1 MGYIRTSRGLI
12 TRLACGEKDTL
23 TNTVIL
29 STRMLVHATCM
40 SLQHRPSRSRHPPDE
55 GGSPPHMTWHTSKMQ
70 PPARRHLSVPGLPRG
85 LRPALPQSFR
95 RPSYAISA
103 SATPPFHF
111 DARRPRPPPTW
122 TPAMQS
128 APQQRPPSISTR
140 AGPARRRPGPQLR
153 LQRLSNALHSNFLI
167 SPRCPQHAP
176 RAPNHPPSA
185 PTWLLSVV
193 CCCALYVSLYDSLN
207 LN

>member
-1 MGYIRTSRGLI
+1 MGPPRATISHTPLESIATHPSHLNTSLDPALHMGYIRTSRGLI

-103 SATPPFHF
+103 SATPPLPF
-111 DARRPRPPPTW
+111 R
-122 TPAMQS
+122 
-128 APQQRPPSISTR
+128 
-140 AGPARRRPGPQLR
+140 
-153 LQRLSNALHSNFLI
+153 
-167 SPRCPQHAP
+167 
-176 RAPNHPPSA
+176 RAPAPPAADLDPSYAIGASA
-185 PTWLLSVV
+185 TPPLPF
-193 CCCALYVSLYDSLN
+193 
-207 LN
+207 

>member
-1 MGYIRTSRGLI
+1 
-12 TRLACGEKDTL
+12 
-23 TNTVIL
+23 
-29 STRMLVHATCM
+29 
-40 SLQHRPSRSRHPPDE
+40 
-55 GGSPPHMTWHTSKMQ
+55 MTWHSPQATTHDLAYLQ
-70 PPARRHLSVPGLPRG
+70 DAAAGATPPFRP
-85 LRPALPQSFR
+85 RPAPRPPSRTTAVIPTPQLCNQRLSN
-95 RPSYAISA
+95 A
-103 SATPPFHF
+103 PFHF

>member
-1 MGYIRTSRGLI
+1 MGPPRATISHTPLESIATHPSHLNTSLDPALHMGYIRTSRGLI

-55 GGSPPHMTWHTSKMQ
+55 GGSPPHMTWHSPQATTHDLAYLQ
-70 PPARRHLSVPGLPRG
+70 DAAAGATPPFRP
-85 LRPALPQSFR
+85 RPAP
-95 RPSYAISA
+95 RPSSRTTAVIP
-103 SATPPFHF
+103 TPQLCNQRLSNAPFHF

-128 APQQRPPSISTR
+128 APQQRPLPFR
-140 AGPARRRPGPQLR
+140 
-153 LQRLSNALHSNFLI
+153 
-167 SPRCPQHAP
+167 
-176 RAPNHPPSA
+176 RAPAPPAADLDPSYAFSA
-185 PTWLLSVV
+185 SATHSTVIF
-193 CCCALYVSLYDSLN
+193 
-207 LN
+207 

>member
-1 MGYIRTSRGLI
+1 MGPPRATISHTPLESIATHPSHLNTSLDPALHMGYIRTSRGLI

-55 GGSPPHMTWHTSKMQ
+55 GGSPPHMTWHSPQATTHDLAYLQDAAAGATPPFRPRPAPRPPSRTTAVIPTPQ
-70 PPARRHLSVPGLPRG
+70 LCNQRLSNAPLPFRRAPAPPAADLD
-85 LRPALPQSFR
+85 
-95 RPSYAISA
+95 PSYAIGA

-122 TPAMQS
+122 TPATPS
-128 APQQRPPSISTR
+128 APQQRT
-140 AGPARRRPGPQLR
+140 PQ
-153 LQRLSNALHSNFLI
+153 
-167 SPRCPQHAP
+167 
-176 RAPNHPPSA
+176 
-185 PTWLLSVV
+185 
-193 CCCALYVSLYDSLN
+193 
-207 LN
+207 